1 MLRSP
6 EQPVEFNKPEIGR
19 ERRVM
24 SRFADLL
31 IERLSL
37 EYSITKVTSG
47 IKKLAEK
54 FFSNPQTSIT
64 IALNKAENDS
74 LNVQYERYELQLKD
88 LSEKIKILES
98 QEPVDQ
104 VALTEVYERY
114 IEIFA
119 MSTEVTKQYVHLM
132 NKWLEESDKR
142 QATIEKSIKSVSKSN
157 KQ

>member
-6 EQPVEFNKPEIGR
+6 EKSIEFNKPEIGR
-19 ERRVM
+19 ERRIM
-24 SRFADLL
+24 SRFANLL

-37 EYSITKVTSG
+37 EYSIIKVASG
-47 IKKLAEK
+47 IKSFTEK

-64 IALNKAENDS
+64 GTINRAENDS
-74 LNVQYERYELQLKD
+74 LNEQYEQYELQLKD

-104 VALTEVYERY
+104 VALTEVYEKY
-114 IEIFA
+114 VEIFA
-119 MSTEVTKQYVHLM
+119 ISTEVTKQYVRQM

-142 QATIEKSIKSVSKSN
+142 QAAIEKSIKSVGKSN
-157 KQ
+157 NQ